1 MIIGDP
7 KNPAREPDAPS
18 HPDQAPGEQGIPVNA
33 PPADDDPEPRP
44 AADPNADEEDDDT
57 DLTSDGDPDEEEDP
71 ASPA

>member
-1 MIIGDP
+1 MIGDP

-18 HPDQAPGEQGIPVNA
+18 HPDQAPGEQGIPVNV

-44 AADPNADEEDDDT
+44 AAAPNLPDEEDDDT